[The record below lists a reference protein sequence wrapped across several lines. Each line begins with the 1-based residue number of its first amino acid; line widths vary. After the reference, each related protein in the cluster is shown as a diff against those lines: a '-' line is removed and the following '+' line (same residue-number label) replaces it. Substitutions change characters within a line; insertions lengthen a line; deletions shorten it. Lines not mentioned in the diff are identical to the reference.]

1 MNNTTNI
8 NIRINPDLKQE
19 ADNVFSALGLTMSA
33 AVNLF
38 LRKTVQEQG
47 IPFEVSLKPNADTI
61 AAMKEAEAMLHD
73 PNSKTFHSVDE
84 LWEDLL
90 S

>member
-1 MNNTTNI
+1 MSNTTNI
-8 NIRINPDLKQE
+8 NIRISPDLKQE
-19 ADNVFSALGLTMSA
+19 ADNVLSALGLTMSS

-61 AAMKEAEAMLHD
+61 SAMEEAEAMLHD
-73 PNSKTFHSVDE
+73 PNTKVFHSLDE